1 MTRLLIIDPQF
12 AGEPDIEREV
22 TGAGFEYDIIRPEDG
37 AISADALK
45 AADAIVNCRSRH
57 ALPSKLVDGM
67 DRAKIVVQA
76 GVGYNHIDIDACA
89 KRGIPVCNTP
99 DYGTVEVADH
109 TIAMTLDLLRA
120 TTAYNNRLLVRDDAW
135 STLQLPVR
143 PVRRIRGMT
152 FGIIGLGRIGRATAL
167 RARAFEMNV
176 AFYDPYVEAGTELS
190 FGFHRCKTLNELLAT
205 SDIVSLHCPLTSETS
220 NIIDHAAIER
230 MKPDAILVNTSRGG
244 TVDLDAVYDG
254 LRNDSI
260 CAAGLDVLSTEPLD
274 RSHPLLDAWTKGESW
289 LEGRLLVTP
298 HAAFYTPQSLRDMRR
313 LSTLAVVEYLRDGSL
328 RSCINLPQLHRHGFE
343 FDRNGRQIAI
353 NVN

>member
-12 AGEPDIEREV
+12 SGDPDIEREV
-22 TGAGFEYDIIRPEDG
+22 TGSGYEYDIIRPEEG
-37 AISADALK
+37 GISAEALRS
-45 AADAIVNCRSRH
+45 ADAIVNCRSRH
-57 ALPSKLVDGM
+57 ALPSALVEDM

-76 GVGYNHIDIDACA
+76 GVGFDHIDIDACA

-109 TIAMTLDLLRA
+109 TIAMTLDLMRA

-135 STLQLPVR
+135 STLQLPIR
-143 PVRRIRGMT
+143 PVRRIRGLT

-167 RARAFEMNV
+167 RARAFEMDV

-190 FGFHRCKTLNELLAT
+190 FGFHRCRTLNDLLSM
-205 SDIVSLHCPLTSETS
+205 SDIVSLHCPLTGETS
-220 NIIDHAAIER
+220 NIINHSAVHL
-230 MKPDAILVNTSRGG
+230 MKPDAVLINTSRGG

-254 LRNDSI
+254 LRNDRI

-274 RSHPLLDAWTKGESW
+274 RSDPLLDAWSKGEIW

-313 LSTLAVVEYLRDGSL
+313 LSTLAILEYLRDGSL
-328 RSCINLPQLHRHGFE
+328 RSCINLRQLHRYGFE
-343 FDRNGRQIAI
+343 FVPNGGQFAI
-353 NVN
+353 N